1 MEEVTI
7 EKFES
12 EFDEYMDLIEN
23 KKMTYLIRMPD
34 GRAVVAAPMT
44 DDISKVMESTTSSF
58 DPLCDI

>member
-23 KKMTYLIRMPD
+23 KKRTYLIRMPD

-44 DDISKVMESTTSSF
+44 DDISNVMESTTGSF

>member
-12 EFDEYMDLIEN
+12 KFDEYMDLIEN
-23 KKMTYLIRMPD
+23 KNQTYLIRMPD

-44 DDISKVMESTTSSF
+44 DDISNVMESTAGSF

>member
-34 GRAVVAAPMT
+34 DG
-44 DDISKVMESTTSSF
+44 IYNQF
-58 DPLCDI
+58 I

>member
-44 DDISKVMESTTSSF
+44 NDISNVMESTTSSF

>member
-23 KKMTYLIRMPD
+23 KKRTYLIRMPD

-44 DDISKVMESTTSSF
+44 DDISNVMESTTSSF

>member
-44 DDISKVMESTTSSF
+44 DDISNVMESTTSSF